1 MERTSH
7 RDAADD
13 RELERIMNLTEAE
26 LIAEAG
32 GQEAFDA
39 QAREARECF
48 ERAVVEAERRTG
60 RKYGG
65 IKP

>member
-1 MERTSH
+1 MDRSNQQ
-7 RDAADD
+7 DAAGD
-13 RELERIMNLTEAE
+13 REFERIMQMSEAE

-39 QAREARECF
+39 QVREARESF
-48 ERAVVEAERRTG
+48 ERAVAEAERRTG
-60 RKYGG
+60 RKYSG